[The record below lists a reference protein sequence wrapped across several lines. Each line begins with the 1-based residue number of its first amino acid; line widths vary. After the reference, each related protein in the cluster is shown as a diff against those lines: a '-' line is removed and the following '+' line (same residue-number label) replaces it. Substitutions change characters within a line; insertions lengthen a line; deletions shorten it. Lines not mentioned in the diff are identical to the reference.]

1 VRPETTAALGELI
14 VTAVHAATAD
24 LRTNTAALV
33 ARLADIEA
41 RALVTER
48 DHGATRERLAAVEAR
63 PAIPGPAGADGAP
76 GADGFTV
83 DEMIATV
90 DPGDD
95 RLVTLSYRRGE
106 VTKPILSFRLGVPSY
121 CGLFENGHTYERGDL
136 VTLAGCVWHCN
147 AATSRERPGNGSKD
161 WTLAVKCGRD
171 GKDAPRAEARP

>member
-1 VRPETTAALGELI
+1 VRPETTAAL
-14 VTAVHAATAD
+14 
-24 LRTNTAALV
+24 RTNSAALV

-63 PAIPGPAGADGAP
+63 PAIPGPPGAD

-83 DEMIATV
+83 DEITATQ
-90 DPGDD
+90 DPADD

-106 VTKPILSFRLGVPSY
+106 IIKPITTFRLAVPSY
-121 CGLFENGHTYERGDL
+121 CGVFESGTTYDRGDL
-136 VTLAGCVWHCN
+136 VTLGGCVWHCN
-147 AATSRERPGNGSKD
+147 GTTATRPGAGSKD

-171 GKDAPRAEARP
+171 GRDAPPIEARR